1 MIKLLSLAA
10 LALLLN
16 GCLVTIESDTDSLET
31 VWSDSDVSRLEL
43 GSSDEQWVRSSFGE
57 PSSKLSYADGSQIWK
72 YRNVSELDFELG
84 VFLVFSID
92 LEEERVETLSIEFRE
107 GVVTNYWIE
116 QDS

>member
-1 MIKLLSLAA
+1 MIRLLTLAA
-10 LALLLN
+10 LALTLN
-16 GCLVTIESDTDSLET
+16 GCLITVESDTDSVDT

-57 PSSKLSYADGSQIWK
+57 PNSKRSYSDGSEVWK
-72 YRNVSELDFELG
+72 YRNVSERDFELG

-92 LEEERVETLSIEFRE
+92 VEEEQVETLSIELRE

-116 QDS
+116 QDG

>member
-1 MIKLLSLAA
+1 MIRLLSLAA
-10 LALLLN
+10 LALILN
-16 GCLVTIESDTDSLET
+16 GCLVTVESDTDAVET

-57 PSSKLSYADGSQIWK
+57 PASKLSYADGSQVWK
-72 YRNVSELDFELG
+72 YRNISERDFELG

-92 LEEERVETLSIEFRE
+92 VEEERVETLSIEFRE